1 MSGSRPVPPSLSK
14 AVEKGDGK
22 GEECLE
28 NLLDEIYS
36 KNILEEIYYKN
47 ILEETYS
54 KTA

>member
-28 NLLDEIYS
+28 NLLDEIHS

>member
-28 NLLDEIYS
+28 NLLEIYS
-36 KNILEEIYYKN
+36 KNIPEEIYYKN